1 MGMRCAAACPL
12 ACLRVSLRVRTGGDP
27 VRIQSQPR
35 AGEGVSSRRG
45 GAPFPTC
52 ILAALRPVLFAAA
65 ACERVRWRRRA
76 GGRLGLPAALG
87 VSRERRY
94 CPPAPPSPL
103 CSSGHQTVA
112 WFAATWQKRRH
123 SAVAATCW
131 RCVSNPSVR
140 SCERRAV
147 VILLSIIPSHLL
159 RRGGPRATH
168 SLKKSEID
176 TNDNTFV
183 LRKYCECSVSDL
195 CVRCI
200 FI

>member
-103 CSSGHQTVA
+103 CSSGRLVCRDLA
-112 WFAATWQKRRH
+112 EAPPLCRCRYLL
-123 SAVAATCW
+123 AV
-131 RCVSNPSVR
+131 RQQPVR
-140 SCERRAV
+140 Q
-147 VILLSIIPSHLL
+147 
-159 RRGGPRATH
+159 
-168 SLKKSEID
+168 
-176 TNDNTFV
+176 V
-183 LRKYCECSVSDL
+183 LRVTCGRHTSLDHSITPLASRRTAGDAFLEKE
-195 CVRCI
+195 
-200 FI
+200 